1 VGQQIPD
8 YEEKTMYLLVCVL
21 DNPSH
26 LTAVLDGWTQAGVLG
41 ITVLDSTGVQ
51 RMRQRMSREDAP
63 LFMGFSRLLRTDQYS
78 HNTLFAIVQDIDTVR
93 QAVAATQTVTGDLAG
108 PHTGILFAVPV
119 EAAWGLPKQ
128 HDNATSSEE

>member
-1 VGQQIPD
+1 
-8 YEEKTMYLLVCVL
+8 MYLLVCVL
-21 DNPSH
+21 DNPSY

-51 RMRQRMSREDAP
+51 RVRQRMSQQDVP

-78 HNTLFAIVQDIDTVR
+78 HNTLFAVVEDMDTVR
-93 QAVAATQTVTGDLAG
+93 RAVAATEAIVGELSK
-108 PHTGILFAVPV
+108 PHTGILFALPV

-128 HDNATSSEE
+128 YTPSGS

>member
-1 VGQQIPD
+1 
-8 YEEKTMYLLVCVL
+8 MYLLVCVL

-51 RMRQRMSREDAP
+51 RVRQRASQEDMP

-78 HNTLFAIVQDIDTVR
+78 HNSLFAVVQDMDIVR
-93 QAVAATQTVTGDLAG
+93 RAVAATEAVTGDLAG
-108 PHTGILFAVPV
+108 PHTGVLFALPV
-119 EAAWGLPKQ
+119 AAAWGLPKQ
-128 HDNATSSEE
+128 YDALSEE

>member
-1 VGQQIPD
+1 
-8 YEEKTMYLLVCVL
+8 MYLLVCVL

-26 LTAVLDGWTQAGVLG
+26 LPAVLDGWSEAGVLG

-51 RMRQRMSREDAP
+51 RVRQRMSQEDSP

-78 HNTLFAIVQDIDTVR
+78 HNTLFAVVQDMDTVR
-93 QAVAATQTVTGDLAG
+93 RAVAATEAVTGDLSG
-108 PHTGILFAVPV
+108 PHTGILFALSV

-128 HDNATSSEE
+128 YSAPSNDGAA